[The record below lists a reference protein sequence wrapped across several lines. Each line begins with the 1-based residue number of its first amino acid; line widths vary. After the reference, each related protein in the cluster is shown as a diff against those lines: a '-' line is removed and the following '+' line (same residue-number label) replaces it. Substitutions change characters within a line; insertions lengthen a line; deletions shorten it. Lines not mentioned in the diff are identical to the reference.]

1 MKWNMYIYIYQIE
14 IFKLNRNQIIIENNE
29 DDDDDEF
36 NNCSFI
42 KII

>member
-1 MKWNMYIYIYQIE
+1 MYIYIYQIE

-29 DDDDDEF
+29 DDDDEF

-42 KII
+42 K